1 MSKRVNFIN
10 LSDSTLQALSA
21 WNQANHAL
29 QMARASFKT
38 EKNTV
43 EALIS
48 DIERARAEKSA
59 EGYTSAEVD
68 AMDGMSTAGLRD
80 RLAKANSVYDDA
92 KTEYRHAEAHAMVA
106 LGLWLTDT
114 KGKVTTV
121 PVGSAY
127 ARFVTSGSFVELMR
141 TTRPAL
147 DALQAGNVDTNTTS
161 KFCKYCL
168 QVAERGKATAK
179 DTANGHFV
187 RTYAELTAQKRFAV
201 AFTRGILEYLVNVAK
216 VVTVNNDG
224 SLSRKVYAPADGQTK
239 SKSAD
244 AEVKVA

>member
-1 MSKRVNFIN
+1 MSKRVSFVN
-10 LSDSTLQALSA
+10 LKEESLQALSA
-21 WNQANHAL
+21 WNQANKAL
-29 QMARASFKT
+29 QMARVSFKT
-38 EKNTV
+38 EKATV
-43 EALIS
+43 EALIG

-68 AMDGMSTAGLRD
+68 RMDGMSTAGLRD
-80 RLAKANSVYDDA
+80 RLTKAQSVYDDV
-92 KTEYRHAEAHAMVA
+92 KKEYRHEEARAMIA
-106 LGLWLTDT
+106 LGLWLTDA

-127 ARFVTSGSFVELMR
+127 ANFVARGSFDGLVKA
-141 TTRPAL
+141 TKPAL
-147 DALQAGNVDTNTTS
+147 DALQAGNVDANTTG

-187 RTYAELTAQKRFAV
+187 RTYAEISAQKRFAV
-201 AFTRGILEYLVNVAK
+201 AFARGILEYLVNVAK

-224 SLSRKVYAPADGQTK
+224 SLARKVYAPAEP
-239 SKSAD
+239 SEEASAD